1 MSTNRSRRSRLH
13 EGPDQQD
20 VARREPRK
28 GILVTPKRKEKL
40 KRAIQDEIIVIQTNI
55 ACGKLIPRL
64 ENIVTLYKR
73 IEEVLDACPTEP
85 G

>member
-1 MSTNRSRRSRLH
+1 M
-13 EGPDQQD
+13 
-20 VARREPRK
+20 
-28 GILVTPKRKEKL
+28 TPKRKEKL
-40 KRAIQDEIIVIQTNI
+40 KRAIQDEVLTIKTNI

-64 ENIVTLYKR
+64 KNIITLYML

>member
-1 MSTNRSRRSRLH
+1 M
-13 EGPDQQD
+13 
-20 VARREPRK
+20 
-28 GILVTPKRKEKL
+28 TPKRKEKL

-64 ENIVTLYKR
+64 ENIVTLYKL

>member
-1 MSTNRSRRSRLH
+1 M
-13 EGPDQQD
+13 
-20 VARREPRK
+20 
-28 GILVTPKRKEKL
+28 TPKRKEKL
-40 KRAIQDEIIVIQTNI
+40 NRAIQDEIIVIQTNI

-64 ENIVTLYKR
+64 DNIITLYKL